1 MEDAGDI
8 LEKVSINDDGVYL
21 VPSPALDYRANVN
34 LRSDWL
40 ANLSLEEPADLE
52 SYRNVLNAFTHN
64 DPDGNGEDDTYGV
77 TFRLADFTD
86 ESGNA
91 FQNIFGAYGIPMGK
105 TIELEDGTVTTWV
118 KHPHFLEAI
127 SYIRDLIAD
136 GVTAPEYVA
145 IPQMDMF
152 GKLWTGVA
160 GCLEWE
166 CVGPTNN
173 WMPSRYTEDPAPA
186 FCFPILEGPY
196 GDSGVPASYPILTE
210 GWMFSASSKNLEG
223 AVRVANYCMSEEG
236 SDLLYLGVEG
246 TMFRWIDKEA
256 GTFEYLDIYKDSA
269 TQRAAG
275 VYCYWRLFKPFNNAE
290 YRTLNEQTRAGVKEA
305 WDNGIDWAY
314 ITGVS
319 EQRKENGADMDQ
331 IISEMLA
338 DLLSTKEDLQAVYDE
353 SLEDWDNVG
362 GARGRQSPEGC
373 GLRRMPRGL
382 WSFPWARER
391 ACPGGGNGDI

>member
-1 MEDAGDI
+1 M
-8 LEKVSINDDGVYL
+8 
-21 VPSPALDYRANVN
+21 VPSPALEYTANVN

-40 ANLSLEEPADLE
+40 ENLGLEEPVDLE
-52 SYRNVLNAFTHN
+52 SYRNVLHAFTYD
-64 DPDGNGEDDTYGV
+64 DPDGDGQDDTYGL
-77 TFRLADFTD
+77 TFRLDNLTTAS
-86 ESGNA
+86 EKA
-91 FQNIFGAYGIPMGK
+91 FQNIFGAYGIPKGRE
-105 TIELEDGTVTTWV
+105 IELEDGTVTTWV
-118 KHPHFLEAI
+118 KHPRFLEAI
-127 SYIRDLIAD
+127 SYIRTLIND
-136 GVTAPEYVA
+136 GVVEPDYVA

-173 WMPSRYTEDPAPA
+173 WMPSRYTEDPVPT
-186 FCFPILEGPY
+186 FCFPLLKGPY
-196 GDSGVPASYPILTE
+196 GDSGVPASYPKLTE

-246 TMFRWIDKEA
+246 TMFQWIDKEA

-269 TQRAAG
+269 SHRAAG
-275 VYCYWRLFKPFNNAE
+275 GYCYWRLFKPANNAE
-290 YRTLNEQTRAGVKEA
+290 FRTLNEQTRKGVQEA

-319 EQRKENGADMDQ
+319 QERKENGADMDQ

-338 DLLSTKEDLQAVYDE
+338 ELLTTEEDLQTVYDSYME
-353 SLEDWDNVG
+353 EWETVG
-362 GARGRQSPEGC
+362 GSAWEEEATQMWKEQ
-373 GLRRMPRGL
+373 
-382 WSFPWARER
+382 
-391 ACPGGGNGDI
+391 GGFAEE